1 MLVRYFF
8 LPIVAIILA
17 GLILCAVGCK
27 PQQSAQSQ
35 STPSAPL
42 DLTEQFAAG
51 ASNKYTPLGMTTA
64 EILSHENDQKD
75 LVVGALLWRLGKKSG
90 QRGWDN
96 LSDAERRLI
105 AVDAMNEE
113 VLDGGFN
120 QYFSTDLGDDVQ
132 VALAGLKDIKATGMA
147 GILEHAIAQF
157 PDGKIP
163 TNYEQR
169 VTVMA
174 GIEAVAKPVW
184 RKCDSD
190 YYDSKENLE
199 ALELAYAKMKRAEIV
214 LP

>member
-1 MLVRYFF
+1 
-8 LPIVAIILA
+8 
-17 GLILCAVGCK
+17 
-27 PQQSAQSQ
+27 
-35 STPSAPL
+35 
-42 DLTEQFAAG
+42 
-51 ASNKYTPLGMTTA
+51 MTTA

-147 GILEHAIAQF
+147 GILERAIAQF

-184 RKCDSD
+184 RKCDSE
-190 YYDSKENLE
+190 YYESKENLE